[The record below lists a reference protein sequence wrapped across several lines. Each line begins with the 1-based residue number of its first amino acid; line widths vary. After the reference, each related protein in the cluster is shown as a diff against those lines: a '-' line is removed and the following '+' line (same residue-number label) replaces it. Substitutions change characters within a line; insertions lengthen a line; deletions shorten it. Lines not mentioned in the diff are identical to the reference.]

1 MKIFS
6 LESQILAGVI
16 SSAYGNSKLR
26 YNDAMEGKA
35 EIFVGLPRWFWMQ
48 QYVEEAVQATYPKS
62 WQKWIG
68 RKSGQLPKLGEKLNR
83 PFNRCGTDQA

>member
-16 SSAYGNSKLR
+16 SSANGNI
-26 YNDAMEGKA
+26 YTNAMQSNA
-35 EIFVGLPRWFWMQ
+35 EIFGTIPKFFWLQ

-68 RKSGQLPKLGEKLNR
+68 RKSGQLPKLGEKVKR